1 MSSRFTVLAAVTA
14 ALLAGFA
21 AAVLISAHAHAAER
35 SVALTDLPQAGGVY
49 GTVRA
54 PRCLLPGLKTIAANR
69 YVRVFYAT
77 IPKRAAATLACR
89 RSSDRAYVVG
99 TFGECQNNAAVDT
112 AAVAGRYAAIN
123 VRTCS
128 LTHSQSGIGLV
139 NLRNGRVA
147 FSSGALS
154 TPTAESEAEGI
165 RAMVLTPRGRVAWL
179 AVRRSRGAIIAVEV
193 LRRAHGPG
201 RRTLLLDSATDID
214 PRSLRRR
221 GDRVLWTRAGVTQS
235 ASM

>member
-1 MSSRFTVLAAVTA
+1 MSSRFTVPAAVTA

-21 AAVLISAHAHAAER
+21 AVLISAHARAADR
-35 SVALTDLPQAGGVY
+35 AVALTDLPQAGGVY

-54 PRCLLPGLKTIAANR
+54 PHCLLPGHRTIAANR

-77 IPKRAAATLACR
+77 IPKRGAATLACR
-89 RSSDRAYVVG
+89 RSSDRAYVIG

-112 AAVAGRYAAIN
+112 AVVAGTYAAIN

-139 NLRNGRVA
+139 NLRNGRVT

-154 TPTAESEAEGI
+154 TPAAESEAEGI

-179 AVRRSRGAIIAVEV
+179 SVRRSRGAIVAVEV
-193 LRRAHGPG
+193 LRRAHGPD
-201 RRTLLLDSATDID
+201 RRTVLLDRAADID

-221 GDRVLWTRAGVTQS
+221 GDRVLWTRAGATQS